1 MEAFLSSS
9 LAFLCPA
16 ANIAI
21 LFCSFQCYFLS
32 NWEIPRK
39 CDKPLIRK
47 LLALH
52 SVPYDAKRTPPIQV
66 VAINTSILEQK
77 LWLLEI
83 RCSKGWDVFS
93 FFHVMCL
100 KIISFFEKGSR
111 CFTKKRKKME
121 KKSLKRKSG
130 TKIGLAIENILT
142 CLKAEHQCCRKN
154 RTFIP

>member
-21 LFCSFQCYFLS
+21 LFCSFQCYFLA

-100 KIISFFEKGSR
+100 KIISFL
-111 CFTKKRKKME
+111 RKDQDASQRKE
-121 KKSLKRKSG
+121 KKNG
-130 TKIGLAIENILT
+130 E
-142 CLKAEHQCCRKN
+142 KN
-154 RTFIP
+154 L